1 MKYQKN
7 SVKNILYYLAKSK
20 LEARRLS
27 EILNDITGN
36 KEKYKRVIEYISN
49 NCFKVEPQIM
59 NIKNGKGIK
68 ISEPVNLDLK
78 DAKLIDKIN
87 KLSNKKLESIIK
99 M

>member
-1 MKYQKN
+1 M
-7 SVKNILYYLAKSK
+7 
-20 LEARRLS
+20 
-27 EILNDITGN
+27 NDITGN

-49 NCFKVEPQIM
+49 NYFKVEPQIM